1 MKTCASPNPW
11 PIEDSLVFKTWHGRI
26 STASRMDSPQ
36 VPRQLL
42 RVGNPNDSDCF
53 LVIKTIRYG
62 RTWSVRGIPGAV
74 IERGAHGAT
83 TGHLHVPIW
92 ISSSNPVPCVLE
104 PPAAIFSALVGKPCD
119 FVASPHPVTPH
130 AGLSGSLAGA
140 PVIKLNEI
148 GQVFATPSARSHSSF
163 ASTIDAV
170 QVANLENSLLRVV
183 RYFPYSQGE
192 GMKVKSKCPSRNK
205 PPLGT

>member
-1 MKTCASPNPW
+1 MVRLP
-11 PIEDSLVFKTWHGRI
+11 GI
-26 STASRMDSPQ
+26 SRYPFGSVLRTQFHAYWSH
-36 VPRQLL
+36 LL
-42 RVGNPNDSDCF
+42 RYSLLWWAN
-53 LVIKTIRYG
+53 
-62 RTWSVRGIPGAV
+62 
-74 IERGAHGAT
+74 
-83 TGHLHVPIW
+83 HV
-92 ISSSNPVPCVLE
+92 ISSY
-104 PPAAIFSALVGKPCD
+104 
-119 FVASPHPVTPH
+119 PHTQLPPH

-192 GMKVKSKCPSRNK
+192 GMKVKKQMPVAQ
-205 PPLGT
+205 

>member
-62 RTWSVRGIPGAV
+62 RTWSVRGMPGAV
-74 IERGAHGAT
+74 IERGAHGAI
-83 TGHLHVPIW
+83 TGYLQVPIW

-104 PPAAIFSALVGKPCD
+104 PPAAMFSALVGKPCD
-119 FVASPHPVTPH
+119 FVVSPHPVTPPCRLVRVSCWRPSYQAQRDR
-130 AGLSGSLAGA
+130 AGVRNSIRSESLR
-140 PVIKLNEI
+140 PCFCRRLH
-148 GQVFATPSARSHSSF
+148 QCDRPSTP
-163 ASTIDAV
+163 
-170 QVANLENSLLRVV
+170 LL
-183 RYFPYSQGE
+183 QA
-192 GMKVKSKCPSRNK
+192 CPES
-205 PPLGT
+205 P